1 MHIYVHAG
9 KHTDSDEIV
18 YVYSETNILFNISFV
33 NAFFFIPFFLLLA
46 GFSKYLISKNQES

>member
-18 YVYSETNILFNISFV
+18 YVYSETNILFKI
-33 NAFFFIPFFLLLA
+33 FI
-46 GFSKYLISKNQES
+46 Y